1 MSTDGP
7 SIPSH
12 AVPFE
17 NDAAPPP
24 SPGQVPA
31 PTPAP
36 AAPGWTWLGLLIGT
50 LGLGTAAL
58 LWNKVN
64 GMQELLA
71 QQTTQAQA
79 QSTEARTIAKEAQD
93 QSLAANTRLT
103 VLEAR
108 LAEVSLQRGQLE
120 ELVRN
125 LSRSQDD
132 TLALDLEAAMRLAVQ
147 QAQLTGST
155 EPLIASLRSASKRIE
170 KSAQPR
176 LAPVLQAMER
186 DLELLR
192 QTPTTDTASL
202 LVRLDEVLRLM
213 DDLPLQSGP
222 PQPPEE
228 HLPSRHVGSLGATD
242 AAAPPAQ
249 AKGGSAPGPLQWI
262 WWQARADQM
271 WQGVRSQA
279 GDVLR
284 ISHLSTPEAA
294 LLAPEQG
301 LFLRENLKL
310 QLLNARL
317 ALLARQHDA
326 ARANLAQAQA
336 QIEKYFVAQS
346 RRTYRAQV
354 ALTQLQEQL
363 RSAQQPNLQDTFAA
377 LATATASNGN

>member
-1 MSTDGP
+1 
-7 SIPSH
+7 
-12 AVPFE
+12 
-17 NDAAPPP
+17 
-24 SPGQVPA
+24 
-31 PTPAP
+31 
-36 AAPGWTWLGLLIGT
+36 
-50 LGLGTAAL
+50 
-58 LWNKVN
+58 
-64 GMQELLA
+64 
-71 QQTTQAQA
+71 
-79 QSTEARTIAKEAQD
+79 
-93 QSLAANTRLT
+93 
-103 VLEAR
+103 
-108 LAEVSLQRGQLE
+108 
-120 ELVRN
+120 
-125 LSRSQDD
+125 
-132 TLALDLEAAMRLAVQ
+132 
-147 QAQLTGST
+147 
-155 EPLIASLRSASKRIE
+155 
-170 KSAQPR
+170 
-176 LAPVLQAMER
+176 MER

-228 HLPSRHVGSLGATD
+228 HLPSRHAGSLEATD

-249 AKGGSAPGPLQWI
+249 DKGESAPGPLQWI

-346 RRTYRAQV
+346 RRTYRAQM